1 MTVHLCALDPLPH
14 LAEVRMV
21 NSFLWWMQRSV
32 IVSLLF
38 FAFILLHFHCTHT
51 NKQAHN
57 TLTALRLC
65 VQYVFAHMFC
75 FFHVTTVTLRETYSN
90 IISTVAYMGV
100 GVSGCCMHPS
110 SLALIYV
117 RVCAW
122 VRGVFLSCTVSIW
135 DTDSCEVGDC
145 LNYCMGGRPLPKCS
159 PEEMGVFRSNGTL
172 VLLRY
177 GIHSASACAFCGV
190 PDWLKSLVGAVRWR
204 NRDWMRTAGGHS
216 NTLLSCFDVIKKE
229 WFLCCNYALC
239 CCVVDNAICS
249 EEAGP
254 YETHT
259 TII

>member
-1 MTVHLCALDPLPH
+1 MNAKIRHRLS
-14 LAEVRMV
+14 
-21 NSFLWWMQRSV
+21 SFLCLYSA
-32 IVSLLF
+32 SLP
-38 FAFILLHFHCTHT
+38 LHTHKQTSTQHTDCFEAVCTV
-51 NKQAHN
+51 
-57 TLTALRLC
+57 C
-65 VQYVFAHMFC
+65 VRACVL

-135 DTDSCEVGDC
+135 DTDSCDVGDC